1 MDQEEI
7 SHQQSLVTDSFSTI
21 ERLENDMAAITREFE
36 GLDDNGDINANET
49 DGETEVEIAK
59 DVSDS

>member
-7 SHQQSLVTDSFSTI
+7 SHQQSLVSDSFSTI

-36 GLDDNGDINANET
+36 NLDNADEPADNA
-49 DGETEVEIAK
+49 
-59 DVSDS
+59 SDSAES

>member
-1 MDQEEI
+1 MLVLLMAMNQEEI

-36 GLDDNGDINANET
+36 NLDATEESADIQT
-49 DGETEVEIAK
+49 DP
-59 DVSDS
+59 SDS